1 MPRLLCFN
9 PRDTCSPSIGCSL
22 EKNERS
28 EAAAEKLQAEDHG
41 NLEKGGPQ
49 LLVNNARPETKI
61 RGKSKEQ
68 IDKICKY

>member
-1 MPRLLCFN
+1 MRDSHPRCLSTLGQCDC
-9 PRDTCSPSIGCSL
+9 RL
-22 EKNERS
+22 EKSERS